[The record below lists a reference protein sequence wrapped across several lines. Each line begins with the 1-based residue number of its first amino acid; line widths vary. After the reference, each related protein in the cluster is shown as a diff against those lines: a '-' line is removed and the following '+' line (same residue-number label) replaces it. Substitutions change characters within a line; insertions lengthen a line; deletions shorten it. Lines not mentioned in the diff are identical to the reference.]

1 MKKKKFKRLEFLM
14 SLGVQMMGQAVEM
27 KKLQI
32 EEMKLKAEKND
43 LNSIS
48 GVVEI
53 KKGNPIFDVLSK
65 ILKPENRPPFAS
77 GGMMNGDDLKE
88 FVAPKFGS
96 KLCEC
101 PVCEAE
107 RRAKNG
113 D

>member
-32 EEMKLKAEKND
+32 EEMKLKADKKD

-53 KKGNPIFDVLSK
+53 KKGNPIFEELSK
-65 ILKPENRPPFAS
+65 ILKQ
-77 GGMMNGDDLKE
+77 
-88 FVAPKFGS
+88 
-96 KLCEC
+96 
-101 PVCEAE
+101 
-107 RRAKNG
+107 
-113 D
+113 

>member
-1 MKKKKFKRLEFLM
+1 MKKKKFKRIESLM
-14 SLGVQMMGQAVEM
+14 CLAVEMMGQAIEM

-53 KKGNPIFDVLSK
+53 KKGNPIFEELSK
-65 ILKPENRPPFAS
+65 ILKPEKTPKYPS
-77 GGMMNGDDLKE
+77 GGILQDDNLKE

-107 RRAKNG
+107 RMAKNG

>member
-1 MKKKKFKRLEFLM
+1 MKKKEFKRLEFLM

-32 EEMKLKAEKND
+32 EEMKLKADKKD

-53 KKGNPIFDVLSK
+53 KKGNPIFEELSK

-96 KLCEC
+96 NLCEC

-107 RRAKNG
+107 RMAKNG